1 MRTRHLLGLIA
12 AGPLLSGC
20 EQIRWLGRGEPATIS
35 VTVTGETPE
44 DVANA
49 LRALPLTLPP
59 ERRQDFH
66 YALETL
72 KLAVPDKVDPRTV
85 DGVTP
90 QLAAIARGRS
100 AEGIIQTAELW
111 RASVPVDP
119 PGR

>member
-1 MRTRHLLGLIA
+1 MWDGRFLWLIA
-12 AGPLLSGC
+12 AGLLLSGC
-20 EQIRWLGRGEPATIS
+20 EQIRWLGQGDPAQT
-35 VTVTGETPE
+35 TVAGETPE

-49 LRALPLTLPP
+49 LRALPQTLPP
-59 ERRQDFH
+59 ERRQQFH

-72 KLAVPDKVDPRTV
+72 KLAVPDKVDPRTI

-90 QLAAIARGRS
+90 QLAALARGRS
-100 AEGIIQTAELW
+100 AEGIIQAADVW

>member
-1 MRTRHLLGLIA
+1 M
-12 AGPLLSGC
+12 LSGC
-20 EQIRWLGRGEPATIS
+20 EQIRWLGRGEPDTIT
-35 VTVTGETPE
+35 VTVAGETPGE
-44 DVANA
+44 IATS

-72 KLAVPDKVDPRTV
+72 KLAVPDKVDPRAV

-90 QLAAIARGRS
+90 QLAAIAKGRS
-100 AEGIIQTAELW
+100 AEGIIQAADLW
-111 RASVPVDP
+111 RASVPLDP